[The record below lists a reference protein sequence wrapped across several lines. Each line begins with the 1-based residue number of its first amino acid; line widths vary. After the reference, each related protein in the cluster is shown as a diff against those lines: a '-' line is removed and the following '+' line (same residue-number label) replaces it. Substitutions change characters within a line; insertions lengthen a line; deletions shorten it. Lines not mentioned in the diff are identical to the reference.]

1 MTSTLDGFR
10 AAHQRNL
17 DLLGERLRNVS
28 AGGGAKARERHV
40 ARGKLLPRDRVD
52 GLLDVGSPFIEVAPL
67 AAFGMYGDKVP
78 AEVRSEIETSVTAL
92 KEMLKGED
100 GEAIKRGIENVQ
112 KASYKLG
119 EHMYKNAAPD
129 AGAGVA
135 PEAQSDR
142 GTTGDAKKDDDVID
156 AEVVDNK

>member
-17 DLLGERLRNVS
+17 DLLGERLRDVS

-78 AEVRSEIETSVTAL
+78 A
-92 KEMLKGED
+92 
-100 GEAIKRGIENVQ
+100 
-112 KASYKLG
+112 
-119 EHMYKNAAPD
+119 
-129 AGAGVA
+129 AGVIA
-135 PEAQSDR
+135 GVGRVAGRECMIIANDA
-142 GTTGDAKKDDDVID
+142 TVLTVTG
-156 AEVVDNK
+156 